1 MSSARLAEAFGER
14 LEAEL
19 LLDLLKEDLDKD
31 SRAAGRVLFV
41 HVDDGERGPAHTVGR
56 IEVTEEAR
64 DVAEA
69 VGLVSMDGV
78 VVVAEALFEVV
89 GPLAME
95 LAEALAHVAVE
106 LAVGALLGAAL
117 YDHVAKLNVL
127 TFGNLE
133 LEELVHALFKV
144 ERGHDGEI
152 DGSPQVARTSLEVR
166 IRSAVV
172 AAIIFAQDLCLDS
185 SVALLIFKK
194 VRVVLEDVEAL
205 LDVELIIQTDGMRD
219 LVVLFDQ
226 VEGFWDAQVVLE
238 AVAAHLR
245 EHLDHVL
252 HALADVSLV
261 EYCTEPIKDAVVGLG
276 RLFGEESA
284 DLAHETDGDLDAII
298 GGIFEQEDEDL
309 ERQDLV
315 DDALVDEM
323 SNEHG
328 GRVADGLVVALE

>member
-1 MSSARLAEAFGER
+1 MRKQDLGCVFEVLAHVLGQHAHADRGEVVDGETGVLRIVLGEEPLPVLLQARLAEAFGER

-152 DGSPQVARTSLEVR
+152 DGSPQVG
-166 IRSAVV
+166 
-172 AAIIFAQDLCLDS
+172 
-185 SVALLIFKK
+185 K
-194 VRVVLEDVEAL
+194 
-205 LDVELIIQTDGMRD
+205 
-219 LVVLFDQ
+219 
-226 VEGFWDAQVVLE
+226 
-238 AVAAHLR
+238 
-245 EHLDHVL
+245 
-252 HALADVSLV
+252 
-261 EYCTEPIKDAVVGLG
+261 VGLG
-276 RLFGEESA
+276 PVVN
-284 DLAHETDGDLDAII
+284 
-298 GGIFEQEDEDL
+298 L
-309 ERQDLV
+309 ELSLCSIRVGCL
-315 DDALVDEM
+315 ALV
-323 SNEHG
+323 
-328 GRVADGLVVALE
+328 